1 MIAYELA
8 EGEPPYLRLPSIKAM
23 YLIVTENPPTLNKK
37 KYSKTFQDFVSKC
50 LKKVSF
56 SKTHFIFKDPKER
69 LDA

>member
-37 KYSKTFQDFVSKC
+37 KYSKIINHNF
-50 LKKVSF
+50 
-56 SKTHFIFKDPKER
+56 
-69 LDA
+69 